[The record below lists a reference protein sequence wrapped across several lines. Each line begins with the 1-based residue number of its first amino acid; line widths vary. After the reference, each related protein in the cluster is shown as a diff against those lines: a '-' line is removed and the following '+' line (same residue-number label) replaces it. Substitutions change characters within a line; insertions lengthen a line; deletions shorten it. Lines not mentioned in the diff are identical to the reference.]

1 MLLTLYSLD
10 RFIYIYI
17 LIIFD
22 TILEEG
28 IQPYL
33 PSKISEYIAIGKPI
47 FSICN
52 DNSPIYRILQKTNH
66 IVSIY
71 QIEELKKSI
80 LNLLSDNGP
89 LSNKYNLNHE
99 LKI

>member
-1 MLLTLYSLD
+1 MQNPD
-10 RFIYIYI
+10 I
-17 LIIFD
+17 LVIFD

-52 DNSPIYRILQKTNH
+52 DNSPIYRILKETTH
-66 IVSIY
+66 IVSKY
-71 QIEELKKSI
+71 QKEQIKKSI
-80 LNLLSDNGP
+80 LNILTNNKPESLSYTFN
-89 LSNKYNLNHE
+89 YE